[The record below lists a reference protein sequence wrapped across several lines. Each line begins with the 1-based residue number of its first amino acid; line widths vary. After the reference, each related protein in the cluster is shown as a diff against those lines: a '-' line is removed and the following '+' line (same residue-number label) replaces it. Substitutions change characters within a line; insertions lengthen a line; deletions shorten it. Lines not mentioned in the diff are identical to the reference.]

1 MAPPKNSASSTPVQK
16 TLLNFFKP
24 KSESSSITTTST
36 SSPTTA
42 SLRNPHTSSPNKE
55 SPSSKS
61 TETAADN
68 QASKG
73 RNSSA
78 TKTKPQQQQKRT
90 RASPTRISQDT
101 VNDEIEDLDEPL
113 FPSGFSG
120 VVEQFSRLK
129 HSSPMKPSTRR
140 SPSQSQQAH
149 MDFST
154 GYASTAAEDD
164 MEGIVFD
171 NRQSP
176 PPPSSPLK
184 RKSGASPNEH
194 LASFGYKASK
204 NVLDASSGAMDGL
217 SAEEQ
222 MALKERRERFKRKLG
237 PVADEVSSGNG
248 AEAEEEVTRP
258 SRRRRLIVSESD
270 EEMDQGAAEE
280 DDEYE
285 GSSKP
290 RSRNG
295 GGSQKAP
302 APTLPPAKSSSSS
315 RSKKSIY
322 TPLEQQYLDIKGQ
335 YPDALLCIEV
345 GYKYRFFDKDAEI
358 ASRVLSIAHFM
369 DRNFYTASIPIHRLD
384 VHVRRLVHAGHKV
397 GVVKQMETAALKSAG
412 DNKSA
417 PFTRKLTNLYTK
429 ATFIES
435 LDQDEEQ
442 TFVGGKA
449 PSSQFIMCIHEQPMG
464 GSGPDEKVK
473 LAMIAVQPATGDIV
487 YDEFV
492 DGHFR
497 NELETRLLHLQP
509 AELIVPVEPM
519 SKATEKLLGHLT
531 AYSGRGAQE
540 DVRIERTDGFTKY
553 DRAFSLV
560 SEFYSNS
567 LKEEQLKHKVQ
578 GERGSADGQAKKSQK
593 EALLKT
599 VLGLSKE
606 LIIALS
612 AILTHLSAF
621 GLASIFRLSKY
632 FECFTSRSHMLLNGN
647 TISNLELYRNQT
659 DGTSKGSLF
668 AILDHTDTGFG
679 RRLLKKWVGK
689 PLVDREALQERVD
702 AVEEILSLTGKNL
715 YLDNTRAV
723 LKGLMDMEKG
733 VCRVHYG
740 KSSPK
745 EFLAIVQ
752 TFVKVSGILPAEK
765 RCKTN
770 ADFGL
775 SSPMLNRLIGSL
787 SNALEDS
794 QYFLDGLYKGAAAK
808 NDKLLMFQDELIA
821 EKWPEIHVHRNDII
835 ATENEFKEEL
845 TEIRKLLREPKLEF
859 ATVSA
864 IEYLVEVKNKD
875 TAKVPKNWV
884 KISGTKQVSR
894 FHTPE
899 VIQLV
904 ASKAQHQERLV
915 MACDQAF
922 LSFQHEFSERYEVF
936 RDLVQNLAVLDCLFS
951 LAVVACLPGYVKPQY
966 VDDVVHGSGN
976 DDQDQDHDMNTEE
989 EEGTGSLIGM
999 RPMKSTKTTVDIKNG
1014 RHPMVEQ
1021 LLLSSGNFV
1030 ANDIQLGTN
1039 SATGIDEK
1047 TIILTG
1053 PNMGGKSCYIR
1064 TVALLCIM
1072 AQIGSYLPA
1081 DSARVSMLDAVY
1093 TRMGASD
1100 NIFGHESTFMVEL
1113 QETSDILKMA
1123 TERSLV
1129 ILDELGRGTST
1140 LDGVAIAYAV
1150 LKHVVQNIRAV
1161 TLFVTHYPSLADVAR
1176 EFPMG
1181 AVRNFHM
1188 GFMASATGSLK
1199 GGEERDLDLVEAD
1212 GAGAGAGGAVLDDMD
1227 IVFLYKLV
1235 PGVSLKSYGL
1245 NVARMAKLSG
1255 ELINKAK
1262 IKSKELEQILER
1274 RVKQRQ
1280 LQKIEQGQDQQQP
1293 TNGLIGRLEQI
1304 FGCKTEAQASH
1315 LVQDIVATSR
1325 E

>member
-1 MAPPKNSASSTPVQK
+1 MAPPKNAGSSAPVQK
-16 TLLNFFKP
+16 SLLSFFKP
-24 KSESSSITTTST
+24 KSDSTPITTTST
-36 SSPTTA
+36 PSISSHDP
-42 SLRNPHTSSPNKE
+42 P
-55 SPSSKS
+55 SPSSSKEHAS
-61 TETAADN
+61 LKRKDTATADN
-68 QASKG
+68 QPPKSNAH
-73 RNSSA
+73 SS
-78 TKTKPQQQQKRT
+78 TKKQQQQKRT
-90 RASPTRISQDT
+90 RAATTRKSQEQDKLAEKE
-101 VNDEIEDLDEPL
+101 DEDEEEQDEPL
-113 FPSGFSG
+113 FPSGFAG
-120 VVEQFSRLK
+120 VVEQFSRLDHK
-129 HSSPMKPSTRR
+129 SPVKPSSRR
-140 SPSQSQQAH
+140 SQTQSQQVLKSSA
-149 MDFST
+149 DDAT
-154 GYASTAAEDD
+154 TAEGD
-164 MEGIVFD
+164 MEGVEFN

-176 PPPSSPLK
+176 PPPSPIK
-184 RKSGASPNEH
+184 RKRGSSPNKH
-194 LASFGYKASK
+194 LASFGYKTNEVSP
-204 NVLDASSGAMDGL
+204 LETGGDSSTAMDVL
-217 SAEEQ
+217 SAEDQKARE
-222 MALKERRERFKRKLG
+222 ERRERFKRKLG
-237 PVADEVSSGNG
+237 PVKDGTSSG
-248 AEAEEEVTRP
+248 AADVDEERP
-258 SRRRRLIVSESD
+258 TRRRRPIVSESD
-270 EEMDQGAAEE
+270 EDMDQGAAD

-285 GSSKP
+285 DKP
-290 RSRNG
+290 KTQSRNG
-295 GGSQKAP
+295 GRTSTAP
-302 APTLPPAKSSSSS
+302 PPPKSSTSS

-358 ASRVLSIAHFM
+358 ASRELSIAHFM

-442 TFVGGKA
+442 SFVGGKA
-449 PSSQFIMCIHEQPMG
+449 PSSQFIMCIHEQPLG
-464 GSGPDEKVK
+464 GSGPDERVK

-509 AELIVPVEPM
+509 AELIVPTEPM
-519 SKATEKLLGHLT
+519 SKATEKLFGHLT
-531 AYSGRGAQE
+531 AYSGRGTQE
-540 DVRIERTDGFTKY
+540 DVRIERTDGFVKY

-560 SEFYSNS
+560 SEFYSSS
-567 LKEEQLKHKVQ
+567 LKEEQLKQKIN
-578 GERGSADGQAKKSQK
+578 GEGGNADGLAKKSQK

-606 LIIALS
+606 LIVALS
-612 AILTHLSAF
+612 AILSHLSAF

-647 TISNLELYRNQT
+647 TIANLELYRNQT

-668 AILDHTDTGFG
+668 AILDHTNTGFG

-689 PLVDREALQERVD
+689 PLVDKEALQERVD
-702 AVEEILSLTGKNL
+702 AVEEILALTGKNV
-715 YLDNTRAV
+715 YLDNARAV

-733 VCRVHYG
+733 VCRIHYG

-752 TFVKVSGILPAEK
+752 TFMKVSAILPEEK

-775 SSPMLNRLIGSL
+775 TSPMLNRLIGSL

-794 QYFLDGLYKGAAAK
+794 QYFLEGLNKSSAAK

-821 EKWPEIHVHRNDII
+821 DKWPEILVHRNDIVT
-835 ATENEFKEEL
+835 TEDDLKEEL
-845 TEIRKLLREPKLEF
+845 ARIRKLLREPKLEF

-899 VIQLV
+899 VIQLM
-904 ASKAQHQERLV
+904 ASKAQNQERLA
-915 MACDQAF
+915 MACERAF
-922 LSFQHEFSERYEVF
+922 ASFQHEFSERYEVF

-966 VDDVVHGSGN
+966 VDDAAVGVGEGAGAGE
-976 DDQDQDHDMNTEE
+976 DLDMN
-989 EEGTGSLIGM
+989 
-999 RPMKSTKTTVDIKNG
+999 
-1014 RHPMVEQ
+1014 
-1021 LLLSSGNFV
+1021 
-1030 ANDIQLGTN
+1030 
-1039 SATGIDEK
+1039 DE
-1047 TIILTG
+1047 
-1053 PNMGGKSCYIR
+1053 R
-1064 TVALLCIM
+1064 A
-1072 AQIGSYLPA
+1072 
-1081 DSARVSMLDAVY
+1081 
-1093 TRMGASD
+1093 ASD
-1100 NIFGHESTFMVEL
+1100 GGAATIVLGQFCGKRYPTRHQSSPRNRRKDDHLDGTQHGRQELLYPHRGPVVYHGPDRVLPPCGLCAGVDAGRGHESTFMVEL

-1150 LKHVVQNIRAV
+1150 LKHVVKNIRAV

-1176 EFPMG
+1176 EFPQG
-1181 AVRNFHM
+1181 TVRNFHM
-1188 GFMASATGSLK
+1188 GFMASAAGSLSMS
-1199 GGEERDLDLVEAD
+1199 GGGGGVSNEGADLVLEE
-1212 GAGAGAGGAVLDDMD
+1212 GGDEGQEEEEEEAVLDDMD

-1255 ELINKAK
+1255 SLIKKAK
-1262 IKSKELEQILER
+1262 VKSKELEQILER
-1274 RVKQRQ
+1274 RVEQRRQ
-1280 LQKIEQGQDQQQP
+1280 LQLKQGGGGDGQQGQ
-1293 TNGLIGRLEQI
+1293 RLGQLLQI
-1304 FGCKTEAQASH
+1304 IGCKTEDQASQ
-1315 LVQDIVATSR
+1315 LIQDIVRS
-1325 E
+1325 

>member
-1 MAPPKNSASSTPVQK
+1 
-16 TLLNFFKP
+16 
-24 KSESSSITTTST
+24 
-36 SSPTTA
+36 
-42 SLRNPHTSSPNKE
+42 
-55 SPSSKS
+55 
-61 TETAADN
+61 
-68 QASKG
+68 
-73 RNSSA
+73 
-78 TKTKPQQQQKRT
+78 
-90 RASPTRISQDT
+90 
-101 VNDEIEDLDEPL
+101 
-113 FPSGFSG
+113 
-120 VVEQFSRLK
+120 
-129 HSSPMKPSTRR
+129 
-140 SPSQSQQAH
+140 
-149 MDFST
+149 
-154 GYASTAAEDD
+154 
-164 MEGIVFD
+164 
-171 NRQSP
+171 
-176 PPPSSPLK
+176 
-184 RKSGASPNEH
+184 
-194 LASFGYKASK
+194 
-204 NVLDASSGAMDGL
+204 
-217 SAEEQ
+217 
-222 MALKERRERFKRKLG
+222 
-237 PVADEVSSGNG
+237 
-248 AEAEEEVTRP
+248 
-258 SRRRRLIVSESD
+258 
-270 EEMDQGAAEE
+270 MDQGAAD

-285 GSSKP
+285 DKP
-290 RSRNG
+290 KAQSRNG
-295 GGSQKAP
+295 GRTSTAP
-302 APTLPPAKSSSSS
+302 PPPKSSTSS

-358 ASRVLSIAHFM
+358 ASRELSIAHFM

-442 TFVGGKA
+442 SFVGGKA
-449 PSSQFIMCIHEQPMG
+449 PSSQFIMCIHEQPLG
-464 GSGPDEKVK
+464 GSGPDERVK

-509 AELIVPVEPM
+509 AELIVPTEPM
-519 SKATEKLLGHLT
+519 SKATEKLFGHLT
-531 AYSGRGAQE
+531 AYSGRGTQE
-540 DVRIERTDGFTKY
+540 DVRIERTDGFVKY

-560 SEFYSNS
+560 SEFYSSS
-567 LKEEQLKHKVQ
+567 LKEEQLKQKIK
-578 GERGSADGQAKKSQK
+578 GEGGNADGQAKKSQK

-606 LIIALS
+606 LIVALS
-612 AILTHLSAF
+612 AILSHLTAF

-647 TISNLELYRNQT
+647 TIANLELYRNQT

-668 AILDHTDTGFG
+668 AILDHTNTGFG

-689 PLVDREALQERVD
+689 PLVDKEALQERVD
-702 AVEEILSLTGKNL
+702 AVEEILALTGKNV
-715 YLDNTRAV
+715 YLDNARAV

-733 VCRVHYG
+733 VCRIHYG

-752 TFVKVSGILPAEK
+752 TFMKVSAILPEEK
-765 RCKTN
+765 RCRTN

-775 SSPMLNRLIGSL
+775 TSPMLNRLIGSL

-794 QYFLDGLYKGAAAK
+794 QYFLEGLNKSSAAK

-821 EKWPEIHVHRNDII
+821 DKWPEILDIVT
-835 ATENEFKEEL
+835 TEDDLKEEL
-845 TEIRKLLREPKLEF
+845 ARIRKLLREPKLEF

-899 VIQLV
+899 VIQLM
-904 ASKAQHQERLV
+904 ASKAQNQERLA
-915 MACDQAF
+915 MACERAF
-922 LSFQHEFSERYEVF
+922 ASFQHEFSERYEVF

-966 VDDVVHGSGN
+966 VDDAAVA
-976 DDQDQDHDMNTEE
+976 
-989 EEGTGSLIGM
+989 
-999 RPMKSTKTTVDIKNG
+999 TTTIDIKNG

-1021 LLLSSGNFV
+1021 LLLSSGSFV

-1039 SATGIDEK
+1039 PALGTDEK

-1150 LKHVVQNIRAV
+1150 LKHVVKNIRAV

-1176 EFPMG
+1176 EFPQG
-1181 AVRNFHM
+1181 TVRNFHM
-1188 GFMASATGSLK
+1188 GFMASAAGSLSLS
-1199 GGEERDLDLVEAD
+1199 GG
-1212 GAGAGAGGAVLDDMD
+1212 GGGAVLDDMD

-1255 ELINKAK
+1255 SLIKKAK
-1262 IKSKELEQILER
+1262 VKSKELEQILER
-1274 RVKQRQ
+1274 RVEQRRQ
-1280 LQKIEQGQDQQQP
+1280 LQLKQGGGDGQQDQ
-1293 TNGLIGRLEQI
+1293 RLGQLMQI
-1304 FGCKTEAQASH
+1304 IGCKTEDQASQ
-1315 LVQDIVATSR
+1315 LIQDIVRS
-1325 E
+1325 

>member
-1 MAPPKNSASSTPVQK
+1 MAPPKNSSSSAPVQK

-24 KSESSSITTTST
+24 KSEATPVTTSSLPTTTPSHDSEP
-36 SSPTTA
+36 SSH
-42 SLRNPHTSSPNKE
+42 SIKE
-55 SPSSKS
+55 SARSKRKETL
-61 TETAADN
+61 TETQSPKARAPVSLKS
-68 QASKG
+68 Q
-73 RNSSA
+73 
-78 TKTKPQQQQKRT
+78 QQQQKRT
-90 RASPTRISQDT
+90 RASNTQLSQEEAQE
-101 VNDEIEDLDEPL
+101 NEDQDDPL
-113 FPSGFSG
+113 FPSGFAG
-120 VVEQFSRLK
+120 VVEQFSRLE
-129 HSSPMKPSTRR
+129 HTSPVKQSTRR
-140 SPSQSQQAH
+140 SQTQNRKSQRDSITAEEV
-149 MDFST
+149 
-154 GYASTAAEDD
+154 TAAEGD
-164 MEGIVFD
+164 MEGIVF
-171 NRQSP
+171 NNGQSSP
-176 PPPSSPLK
+176 PPPSSPTR
-184 RKSGASPNEH
+184 RKHGSSSNSH
-194 LASFGYKASK
+194 LASFGYKANSTHA
-204 NVLDASSGAMDGL
+204 DSSSAMDTL
-217 SAEEQ
+217 SMEDQQARE
-222 MALKERRERFKRKLG
+222 ERRERFKRKLG
-237 PVADEVSSGNG
+237 PVEDEVSASRGVE
-248 AEAEEEVTRP
+248 AEAEETRP
-258 SRRRRLIVSESD
+258 SRRRRLIISESD
-270 EEMDQGAAEE
+270 EEMEQNVAE
-280 DDEYE
+280 DDDDYE
-285 GSSKP
+285 GSSKHK
-290 RSRNG
+290 SRNG
-295 GGSQKAP
+295 GGSQRTSAP
-302 APTLPPAKSSSSS
+302 APPPAKASSSS

-358 ASRVLSIAHFM
+358 ASRELSIAHFM

-384 VHVRRLVHAGHKV
+384 VHVRRLVHAGYKV

-442 TFVGGKA
+442 SFVGGKA
-449 PSSQFIMCIHEQPMG
+449 PSSQFIMCIHEQPLG

-531 AYSGRGAQE
+531 AYSGRSAQE
-540 DVRIERTDGFTKY
+540 NVRIERTDGFIKY

-560 SEFYSNS
+560 SEFYSDS
-567 LKEEQLKHKVQ
+567 LKEEQLKYKIQ
-578 GERGSADGQAKKSQK
+578 GESSTADGLAKKSQK

-606 LIIALS
+606 LIVALS
-612 AILTHLSAF
+612 AILTHLTAF

-668 AILDHTDTGFG
+668 AILDHTRTGFG

-689 PLVDREALQERVD
+689 PLVDKEALQERVD
-702 AVEEILSLTGKNL
+702 AVEEILALSGKNV
-715 YLDNTRAV
+715 YLDNTRAA
-723 LKGLMDMEKG
+723 LEGLMDMEKG
-733 VCRVHYG
+733 VCRIHYG

-745 EFLAIVQ
+745 EFLAIVR
-752 TFVKVSGILPAEK
+752 TFMKVSAILPVDK
-765 RCKTN
+765 RCMTN
-770 ADFGL
+770 AEFGL
-775 SSPMLNRLIGSL
+775 VSPMLNRLIGSL
-787 SNALEDS
+787 SDALEDS
-794 QYFLDGLYKGAAAK
+794 QYFLDGLNKSAAAK

-821 EKWPEIHVHRNDII
+821 EKWPEIHNHRNDII
-835 ATENEFKEEL
+835 ATENDLREEL
-845 TEIRKLLREPKLEF
+845 DGIRKLLREPKLEF

-899 VIQLV
+899 VVQLI
-904 ASKAQHQERLV
+904 ASKAQHQERLA
-915 MACDQAF
+915 MACDRAF
-922 LSFQHEFSERYEVF
+922 ASFQHEFSERYEVF

-966 VDDVVHGSGN
+966 VDDDGEESDSGRV
-976 DDQDQDHDMNTEE
+976 DAQDQDMEVEE
-989 EEGTGSLIGM
+989 DTGSLVGK
-999 RPMKSTKTTVDIKNG
+999 RRTKSAKTTIEIKNG

-1021 LLLSSGNFV
+1021 LLLSSGSFV

-1039 SATGIDEK
+1039 LATGTDEK

-1123 TERSLV
+1123 SERSLV

-1150 LKHVVQNIRAV
+1150 LKHVVEKIKAV

-1176 EFPMG
+1176 EFPEG

-1188 GFMASATGSLK
+1188 GFMASAAGSLLSSNGQRGE
-1199 GGEERDLDLVEAD
+1199 GGDLDLVEAD
-1212 GAGAGAGGAVLDDMD
+1212 SAEGDESVSIDDLD
-1227 IVFLYKLV
+1227 IVFLYKIV

-1245 NVARMAKLSG
+1245 NVARMAKLSS

-1274 RVKQRQ
+1274 RVKQRH
-1280 LQKIEQGQDQQQP
+1280 LEKSLKQDQDQSARLVGQ
-1293 TNGLIGRLEQI
+1293 LEQI
-1304 FGCKTEAQASH
+1304 LGCKTETQASQ
-1315 LVQDIVATSR
+1315 LVQDIVASSR
-1325 E
+1325 T